1 MRKTLIIIF
10 CFLSISCEFD
20 FQIDKKITV
29 DEFIT
34 EELKSLNWN
43 DVDQYP
49 VFENCLEIN
58 NVKNKNNCFVETIT
72 SSFRENLK
80 TNNLVLNRTL
90 IDTVRMVLKVDK
102 IGKISIENMTIS
114 DQNNKYKEVITKSFE
129 NTVSSLPK
137 LYPAIK
143 RGQEV
148 DVIFNIPIII
158 STEN

>member
-1 MRKTLIIIF
+1 MRKSLVIIS
-10 CFLSISCEFD
+10 CFLFFTCD
-20 FQIDKKITV
+20 FKIKKKISV
-29 DEFIT
+29 DEFIN
-34 EELKSLNWN
+34 EELKSFNWN
-43 DVDQYP
+43 EVDQYP

-72 SSFRENLK
+72 NSFRENLK

>member
-1 MRKTLIIIF
+1 VRKTLIIIF

-29 DEFIT
+29 DEFIN

-72 SSFRENLK
+72 GSFRENLK

-90 IDTVRMVLKVDK
+90 IDTVRMFLKVNK

-114 DQNNKYKEVITKSFE
+114 EQNNKYREVITKSFE

-143 RGQEV
+143 RGQAV
-148 DVIFNIPIII
+148 DVRFNIPIII

>member
-20 FQIDKKITV
+20 FLIDKKITV
-29 DEFIT
+29 DEFIN

-72 SSFRENLK
+72 NSFRDNLK

-102 IGKISIENMTIS
+102 IGKISNENMTIS

-148 DVIFNIPIII
+148 DVRFNIPIII

>member
-29 DEFIT
+29 DEFIN

-90 IDTVRMVLKVDK
+90 IDTVRMVLKVNK
-102 IGKISIENMTIS
+102 IGKISIENITIS

>member
-1 MRKTLIIIF
+1 MQNYN
-10 CFLSISCEFD
+10 ISCRKV
-20 FQIDKKITV
+20 Q
-29 DEFIT
+29 
-34 EELKSLNWN
+34 
-43 DVDQYP
+43 
-49 VFENCLEIN
+49 N

-80 TNNLVLNRTL
+80 TNSLVLNRTL
-90 IDTVRMVLKVDK
+90 IDTARMFLKVNK

-114 DQNNKYKEVITKSFE
+114 EQNNKYREVITKSFE

-143 RGQEV
+143 RGQAV
-148 DVIFNIPIII
+148 DVRFNIPIII

>member
-10 CFLSISCEFD
+10 CFLSISCEFN

-29 DEFIT
+29 DEFIN

-49 VFENCLEIN
+49 IFENCLEIN

>member
-29 DEFIT
+29 DEFIN

-72 SSFRENLK
+72 NSFRENLK

-129 NTVSSLPK
+129 NTVSGLPK